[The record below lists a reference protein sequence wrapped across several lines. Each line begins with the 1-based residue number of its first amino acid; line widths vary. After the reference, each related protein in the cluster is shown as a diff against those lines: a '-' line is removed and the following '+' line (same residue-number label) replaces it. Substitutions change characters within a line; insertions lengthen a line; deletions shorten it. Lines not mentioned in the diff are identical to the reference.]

1 MKKLINDLID
11 KTLNKI
17 SWFNLISKRY
27 TNIVSF
33 SFLFGMIINFA
44 IFIFDLTCSI
54 YYSSP
59 WYFTFAIYYFLVFLN
74 RALTY
79 LNLIK
84 NLKKYFDNP
93 KLFDKSSIINY
104 TIVSML
110 LIILGIVLG
119 LSIYMLTNIEPPI
132 IKAVIPAIV
141 TATYTFYKFIMA
153 IRNFIKVKKQDFFI
167 KVFREIGFSDALAS
181 MLF

>member
-1 MKKLINDLID
+1 M
-11 KTLNKI
+11 
-17 SWFNLISKRY
+17 
-27 TNIVSF
+27 
-33 SFLFGMIINFA
+33 
-44 IFIFDLTCSI
+44 
-54 YYSSP
+54 
-59 WYFTFAIYYFLVFLN
+59 
-74 RALTY
+74 
-79 LNLIK
+79 NLIK

-153 IRNFIKVKKQDFFI
+153 IRNFIKIKKQDFFI

-181 MLF
+181 MLFLEVTMLYAFGSVGEKELFFIVITGACISFLIIFITIFMLIKVLKEFKRKS